1 MSRKMNYRQRFQKS
15 IDDLAANI
23 PKDNISILHTSDAYK
38 VPESLN
44 TDWTCLRLLP
54 RGQWSHDFRPFP
66 YIGGY
71 LPVAKVAKALM
82 TGFREGFSYKVFDSG
97 ANGKK
102 RD

>member
-1 MSRKMNYRQRFQKS
+1 MHTKS
-15 IDDLAANI
+15 KSPSTQIGLVDGFYHA
-23 PKDNISILHTSDAYK
+23 DNGVMTSDRS
-38 VPESLN
+38 PN
-44 TDWTCLRLLP
+44 
-54 RGQWSHDFRPFP
+54 
-66 YIGGY
+66 Y